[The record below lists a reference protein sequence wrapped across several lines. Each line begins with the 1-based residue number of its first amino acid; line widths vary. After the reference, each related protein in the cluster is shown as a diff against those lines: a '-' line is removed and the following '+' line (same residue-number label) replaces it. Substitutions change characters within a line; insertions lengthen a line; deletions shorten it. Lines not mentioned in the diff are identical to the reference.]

1 MPRKLAILTLVAFL
15 IAIGPASAAPSKPKP
30 SSTLQAAWSY
40 LISLFLP
47 STVQPPAETTQ
58 TNSSGCTLDGSGR
71 LVCVDLDHGCHI
83 DPFGAPVC

>member
-1 MPRKLAILTLVAFL
+1 MHRKLAILTLVTFL
-15 IAIGPASAAPSKPKP
+15 ATLGPASAAASKPKP

-47 STVQPPAETTQ
+47 SIVEPPAETPQ

-83 DPFGAPVC
+83 DPFGVPAC